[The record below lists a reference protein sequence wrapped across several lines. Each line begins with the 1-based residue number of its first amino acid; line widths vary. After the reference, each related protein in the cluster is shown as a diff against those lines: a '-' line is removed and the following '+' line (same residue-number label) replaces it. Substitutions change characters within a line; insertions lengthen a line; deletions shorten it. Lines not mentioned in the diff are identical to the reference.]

1 MPGRHA
7 WRTVAPMTDDDQLAR
22 LADRVEYVV
31 DQIGTLHRKVA
42 IVRESVSTLRAE
54 VRVQYAEL
62 RAEMIGRDGN
72 LLKWLLGFFVA
83 QTAAIAALIVA
94 FR

>member
-7 WRTVAPMTDDDQLAR
+7 WRAVAPMTDDDQLTR
-22 LADRVEYVV
+22 LADRVEHVI
-31 DQIGTLHRKVA
+31 DQIGAVHRNVA
-42 IVRESVSTLRAE
+42 IVQESLSTLRAE
-54 VRVQYAEL
+54 VRVQFAEL
-62 RAEMIGRDGN
+62 RAEMIDRDAN

-83 QTAAIAALIVA
+83 QTAALAALIVA

>member
-7 WRTVAPMTDDDQLAR
+7 WRTVAPMTDDDQLTR
-22 LADRVEYVV
+22 LSDRVEYVV
-31 DQIGTLHRKVA
+31 DQIGTLHRNVA
-42 IVRESVSTLRAE
+42 IVQDSVSTLRAE
-54 VRVQYAEL
+54 VRVQHAEL
-62 RAEMIGRDGN
+62 RAEMIDRDAN

-83 QTAAIAALIVA
+83 QTAALSALIVA